1 QPLLVR
7 GIDPGTGDDAC
18 AVAWTDSVLVEFD
31 RCVDVGRVHHAL
43 LDEQRFKRFDAERDI
58 RRDEL
63 ARLPWLSGVGRLR
76 SGGRG
81 ANAAAPNAARL
92 RKPRRPTAS
101 GDFSAMDD
109 SVRAPAYVRTG
120 VQEKSHEVGDLRGSS
135 FVFSRLSV
143 SGRLD
148 HLFRTYRLTR

>member
-1 QPLLVR
+1 MSAGFTMPFSTSSDSSALTRSAISDGISWPACR
-7 GIDPGTGDDAC
+7 GCPASGDC
-18 AVAWTDSVLVEFD
+18 AAAVV
-31 RCVDVGRVHHAL
+31 
-43 LDEQRFKRFDAERDI
+43 
-58 RRDEL
+58 
-63 ARLPWLSGVGRLR
+63 
-76 SGGRG
+76 G